1 MYINIIKQK
10 KIFKYISTSILAFIF
25 LIINIFVS
33 LENFDKSEIEKLEFL
48 LKKQK
53 LSNVELKVT
62 LDDLI
67 NKNLEIFR
75 KSINSNDLQNDLT
88 TLCNSLIKY
97 EVLKECK
104 VANILSPYEYTNVAK
119 FTLLTFNEVDK
130 LILKRLIEEI
140 YNIKKINDSNIGV
153 DFEVFNKN

>member
-10 KIFKYISTSILAFIF
+10 RIFKFISTSIVAFVF
-25 LIINIFVS
+25 LVVNIFAS
-33 LENFDKSEIEKLEFL
+33 LESFDKSEIEKLEFL

-62 LDDLI
+62 LEDLI
-67 NKNLEIFR
+67 NKNLEIFK
-75 KSINSNDLQNDLT
+75 KSINSNDLRNDLT
-88 TLCNSLIKY
+88 SLCNSLIKY

-104 VANILSPYEYTNVAK
+104 VENIISPYEYTNVAK
-119 FTLLTFNEVDK
+119 FTLSTFNEVDK
-130 LILKRLIEEI
+130 LILKRLIEEV
-140 YNIKKINDSNIGV
+140 YNIKKINDSNTGV